1 VKHIPRNL
9 CEIILCIPSY
19 PFVCALLSLIHF
31 SGSRILQ
38 LVALGTGSTR
48 QVGTCRTIIVY
59 MAIPREPRPLF
70 AMMHSFDF
78 TYKEIRRRF
87 HFYDQ
92 EVSRMIFKP
101 ICCLRYDY
109 FYLLENVCLLKIF

>member
-1 VKHIPRNL
+1 
-9 CEIILCIPSY
+9 
-19 PFVCALLSLIHF
+19 
-31 SGSRILQ
+31 
-38 LVALGTGSTR
+38 
-48 QVGTCRTIIVY
+48 

-78 TYKEIRRRF
+78 TYKESRRRF

-101 ICCLRYDY
+101 I
-109 FYLLENVCLLKIF
+109 LLELSHFCFLEKIVFEMKRIHFNIYYIVIKLIIISLVKLLKVYIIFSSTSSL